1 MVYQSGVTLM
11 VSPSFCR
18 SGSEAFMTASA
29 TLCAATAAV
38 LVAGGAGGCTC
49 RGGLGPG
56 PSKKPRE
63 KLSFNGV
70 SRENHREKVRV
81 SWDLNV
87 FVDGIKA

>member
-1 MVYQSGVTLM
+1 
-11 VSPSFCR
+11 
-18 SGSEAFMTASA
+18 
-29 TLCAATAAV
+29 
-38 LVAGGAGGCTC
+38 
-49 RGGLGPG
+49 LGPG